1 VDFTWNEAAQHAF
14 NALKQAFTTAPIL
27 AHVNPNEQFTLE
39 TDASDF
45 ALGAVLSQVQKDNQ
59 LHPVA
64 FYSRKFTPAEINYD
78 VYDKELL
85 AIVASFGEWRHYL
98 EGSQH
103 KILVYCDHKNLQHFT
118 TTRTLNRRQARWS
131 LHLSSFD
138 FTIVFRPG
146 KLQGKPDAL
155 SRRSEYQPKGG
166 DEAVQQQKTAL
177 IKPEQLN
184 ALLPDGKTFQEQLK
198 ENLNKDELAQEIFK
212 FLNNPTTYTTTR
224 LDQDLFQ
231 QQNGLLYYN
240 NCLYIP
246 DLLTKLKVLHD
257 HHDSLA
263 AGHFGFR
270 KTLKAIKQQY
280 WWPNQFK
287 FIKEYVQSCDTC
299 ARAKSTHHKPYGLL
313 QPLPIPQG
321 S

>member
-1 VDFTWNEAAQHAF
+1 VDFTWNEVAQHAF

-27 AHVNPNEQFTLE
+27 AYVNPNEQFTLE

-64 FYSRKFTPAEINYD
+64 FYSRKFTHAEINYD

-85 AIVASFGEWRHYL
+85 AIVAFFGEWRHYL

-103 KILVYCDHKNLQHFT
+103 KILVYCDYKNLQHFT

-166 DEAVQQQKTAL
+166 DKAV
-177 IKPEQLN
+177 
-184 ALLPDGKTFQEQLK
+184 
-198 ENLNKDELAQEIFK
+198 
-212 FLNNPTTYTTTR
+212 
-224 LDQDLFQ
+224 
-231 QQNGLLYYN
+231 
-240 NCLYIP
+240 
-246 DLLTKLKVLHD
+246 
-257 HHDSLA
+257 
-263 AGHFGFR
+263 
-270 KTLKAIKQQY
+270 
-280 WWPNQFK
+280 
-287 FIKEYVQSCDTC
+287 
-299 ARAKSTHHKPYGLL
+299 
-313 QPLPIPQG
+313 
-321 S
+321 